1 MHRPRRSTAT
11 TSSSSSPVPRP
22 NDCGS
27 NLSGK
32 KRSFGVIP
40 NEFVASAR
48 VQAQRLMPMWLSKA
62 RWVVLRGSK
71 TPILAVYRQ
80 VSTGVVL
87 DDNPLR
93 VMILGDDTIVQ
104 VAGEKG
110 MVVTSSRVRRN
121 DTWVLG
127 FKSSAQRKRMYE
139 LVKLWIELGAF
150 LQSLTG
156 FASIA
161 KSHNSVVYKCQEREE
176 ESANVGSNSLGGAED
191 EALRTQLLGS
201 SSSAGP
207 LPFRHTARG
216 GSHRARHFAL
226 KRVSKTRCLNE
237 IQITER
243 ALAIEGLQPYLARY
257 LYMYENSKDNS
268 VTIVMKFYSG
278 GSLADRIRDAGALH
292 EKVAKSVTSSL
303 CCALYSLH
311 QHGILHLDIK
321 AGNIL
326 FDSDSPRTFTNLKL
340 VDFGSSTLRRTQR
353 RRMTYLDNNGGE
365 GDSDPVEDEKERQR
379 KAMGTYG
386 CMAPER
392 FEGNYG
398 PEADVYGA
406 GIVLYHMV
414 VGEIPFTGSDPY
426 QVMVKNMQGNVS
438 FASTKWQ
445 RVSKQLRH
453 LAKRMLDKDPKTRI
467 TIPEIL
473 KLRWLFQNLSTHEL
487 HAQPTSGT
495 GSSSGSMLNQPNAS
509 ANTGVRSRG
518 VSSSGSYSNYSLD
531 YFSRSI
537 PRSAKYA

>member
-1 MHRPRRSTAT
+1 M
-11 TSSSSSPVPRP
+11 
-22 NDCGS
+22 
-27 NLSGK
+27 
-32 KRSFGVIP
+32 IP

-48 VQAQRLMPMWLSKA
+48 VQAQRLMPVWLSKA

-80 VSTGVVL
+80 VGTGHVVL

-127 FKSSAQRKRMYE
+127 FESSAQRKRMYE
-139 LVKLWIELGAF
+139 LVKLWIELGSF

-156 FASIA
+156 FASLA
-161 KSHNSVVYKCQEREE
+161 KSNNSVVYKCQDREDPI
-176 ESANVGSNSLGGAED
+176 ESAEDSRRGAEA
-191 EALRTQLLGS
+191 EGLRTQLS
-201 SSSAGP
+201 SSSAGSSP
-207 LPFRHTARG
+207 LRHTARG
-216 GSHRARHFAL
+216 SSQRGTRHFAL
-226 KRVSKTRCLNE
+226 KRVSKAKCLNE

-268 VTIVMKFYSG
+268 LTIVMKFYSG
-278 GSLADRIRDAGALH
+278 GSLADRIRDAGSLH

-311 QHGILHLDIK
+311 QHGILHLDVK

-326 FDSDSPRTFTNLKL
+326 FDSDSSRTFTNLKL
-340 VDFGSSTLRRTQR
+340 VDFGSSTLRQTR
-353 RRMTYLDNNGGE
+353 RRTYTDNGGDE
-365 GDSDPVEDEKERQR
+365 DINSVEDEKERQR

-398 PEADVYGA
+398 PEADVYGV
-406 GIVLYHMV
+406 GIVLYHMI
-414 VGEIPFTGSDPY
+414 VGEIPFTGNDPY
-426 QVMVKNMQGNVS
+426 QVMVKNMQGDVS
-438 FASTKWQ
+438 FASPKWR

-453 LAKRMLDKDPKTRI
+453 LTERMLDKDPRTRI

-487 HAQPTSGT
+487 LYAQPLPSSGTSG
-495 GSSSGSMLNQPNAS
+495 SVLHSSGKQPSAS
-509 ANTGVRSRG
+509 AGVRSRG
-518 VSSSGSYSNYSLD
+518 MSSSGSYCNYNLD

>member
-1 MHRPRRSTAT
+1 MQRPRGATAT
-11 TSSSSSPVPRP
+11 TSSNSSSTTTLHL
-22 NDCGS
+22 DGG
-27 NLSGK
+27 LSTAK
-32 KRSFGVIP
+32 KRPFGMIP

-48 VQAQRLMPMWLSKA
+48 VQVQRLMPVWLSKA

-71 TPILAVYRQ
+71 SPILAVYRQ
-80 VSTGVVL
+80 VGAGVVL

-93 VMILGDDTIVQ
+93 VMILGDDTGVQ

-110 MVVTSSRVRRN
+110 MVLTSSRVRKN

-127 FKSSAQRKRMYE
+127 FESSAQRKRMYE
-139 LVKLWIELGAF
+139 LIKLWIELGAF

-161 KSHNSVVYKCQEREE
+161 KSHNSVVYKCHEDREE
-176 ESANVGSNSLGGAED
+176 HPADNNED
-191 EALRTQLLGS
+191 LRAQLAASGFSTGS
-201 SSSAGP
+201 SLRRTHGTSH
-207 LPFRHTARG
+207 LARE
-216 GSHRARHFAL
+216 FAL
-226 KRVSKTRCLNE
+226 KRVSKAKCLSE

-268 VTIVMKFYSG
+268 VTIVMKYYSG
-278 GSLADRIRDAGALH
+278 GSLADRIRDAGSLH

-311 QHGILHLDIK
+311 QHGILHLDVK

-340 VDFGSSTLRRTQR
+340 VDFGSSTLRRTR
-353 RRMTYLDNNGGE
+353 RRTYDDNGE
-365 GDSDPVEDEKERQR
+365 ADSDSVEDEKERQR

-392 FEGNYG
+392 FDGDYG
-398 PEADVYGA
+398 PEADVYGV
-406 GIVLYHMV
+406 GIVLYHMI
-414 VGEIPFTGSDPY
+414 VGEIPFTGNDPY
-426 QVMVKNMQGNVS
+426 QVMVKNMQGDVS
-438 FASTKWQ
+438 FASPKW
-445 RVSKQLRH
+445 RLVSKQLRH
-453 LAKRMLDKDPKTRI
+453 LVERMLDKDPRTRI

-487 HAQPTSGT
+487 LHEPSMPPRS
-495 GSSSGSMLNQPNAS
+495 GSSSGSMPKQPSAS
-509 ANTGVRSRG
+509 MGVRSRG
-518 VSSSGSYSNYSLD
+518 VSSSGSYCNYNLD